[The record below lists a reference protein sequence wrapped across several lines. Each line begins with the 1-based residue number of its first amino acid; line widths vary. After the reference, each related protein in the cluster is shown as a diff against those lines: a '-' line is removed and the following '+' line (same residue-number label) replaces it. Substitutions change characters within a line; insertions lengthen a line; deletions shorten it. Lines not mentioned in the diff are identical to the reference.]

1 MTYIYV
7 PLHSLSIVVDTNTRA
22 NRINFVH
29 KNISSTVCT
38 YNVCICH
45 YPIDM
50 IQLFSDYPGPF
61 GFPFYPVK
69 LHTSS

>member
-1 MTYIYV
+1 M
-7 PLHSLSIVVDTNTRA
+7 HSLSIVVDTNTRA
-22 NRINFVH
+22 TLYKFCTED
-29 KNISSTVCT
+29 TVCT